1 MKQAI
6 AIASCALFCFTSGLY
21 LGVQKAN
28 DLVAELG
35 EQYKETENKVA
46 VFTDLND
53 PKTIQS
59 YVKQLRKIL
68 DDITFLGKLIES
80 GQIADEALIKMQKD
94 IDAKLNRM
102 VTIDEFASS
111 VNLTSNRMAA
121 INVDLD
127 DLFDTTEEIDV
138 KLDRQYK
145 AMIKSI
151 DMIEDEVSEINKL
164 LKTMNKKKFFHTH
177 KQELI

>member
-35 EQYKETENKVA
+35 EQYKETDNKVA

-80 GQIADEALIKMQKD
+80 GQVADEALIKMQKD

-111 VNLTSNRMAA
+111 VNLTQNRMAA

-127 DLFDTTEEIDV
+127 DLFDTTEEIDD

-177 KQELI
+177 K

>member
-35 EQYKETENKVA
+35 EKYKETDNKVA

-111 VNLTSNRMAA
+111 VNLTQNRMAA

-127 DLFDTTEEIDV
+127 DLFDTTEEIDD

-177 KQELI
+177 K

>member
-35 EQYKETENKVA
+35 EQYKETDNKVA

-94 IDAKLNRM
+94 IDAKSNRM

-111 VNLTSNRMAA
+111 VNLTQNRMAA

-177 KQELI
+177 KWGK

>member
-35 EQYKETENKVA
+35 EQYKETDNKVA

-111 VNLTSNRMAA
+111 VNLTQNRMAA

-177 KQELI
+177 K

>member
-35 EQYKETENKVA
+35 EQYKETDNKVA

-80 GQIADEALIKMQKD
+80 GQVADEALIKMQKD

-121 INVDLD
+121 IGVDLD
-127 DLFDTTEEIDV
+127 DLFDTTDEIDD

-177 KQELI
+177 K

>member
-28 DLVAELG
+28 DLVAELS
-35 EQYKETENKVA
+35 EQYKETDNKVA

-80 GQIADEALIKMQKD
+80 GQVADEALIKMQKD

-121 INVDLD
+121 IGVDLD
-127 DLFDTTEEIDV
+127 DLFDTTDEIDD

-177 KQELI
+177 K

>member
-28 DLVAELG
+28 DRVAELG
-35 EQYKETENKVA
+35 EKYKETDNKVA
-46 VFTDLND
+46 VFTDLNN

-59 YVKQLRKIL
+59 YVTQLRKIL

-80 GQIADEALIKMQKD
+80 GQIADEALIKMQRD

-111 VNLTSNRMAA
+111 VNLTQNRMAA

-151 DMIEDEVSEINKL
+151 DMIEDEVGEINKL

-177 KQELI
+177 K

>member
-35 EQYKETENKVA
+35 EQYKETDNKVA

-111 VNLTSNRMAA
+111 VNLTQNRMAA

-127 DLFDTTEEIDV
+127 DLFDTTEEIDD

-151 DMIEDEVSEINKL
+151 DMVENEVSEINKL

-177 KQELI
+177 K

>member
-6 AIASCALFCFTSGLY
+6 AIAACGLFCFTSGLY

-28 DLVAELG
+28 DRVAELG
-35 EQYKETENKVA
+35 EQYKKTDERVA
-46 VFTDLND
+46 VFTDLSD

-59 YVKQLRKIL
+59 YVSQLRKIL

-80 GQIADEALIKMQKD
+80 GQVADEALAEMKRG

-111 VNLTSNRMAA
+111 VNLTQSRMEK
-121 INVDLD
+121 IGGDLD
-127 DLFDTTEEIDV
+127 DLYMMAEDIDD
-138 KLDRQYK
+138 KADKSDKKINKQLDVIQK
-145 AMIKSI
+145 
-151 DMIEDEVSEINKL
+151 ELDEVKDL
-164 LKTMNKKKFFHTH
+164 LKTFNKKKFFHTH
-177 KQELI
+177 K

>member
-35 EQYKETENKVA
+35 EQYKETDNKVA

-111 VNLTSNRMAA
+111 VNLTQNRMAA

-127 DLFDTTEEIDV
+127 DLFDTTDEIDD

-177 KQELI
+177 K

>member
-35 EQYKETENKVA
+35 EQYKETDDKVA

-80 GQIADEALIKMQKD
+80 GQVADEALIKMQKD

-111 VNLTSNRMAA
+111 VNLTQNRMAA

-177 KQELI
+177 K

>member
-28 DLVAELG
+28 DRVAELG
-35 EQYKETENKVA
+35 EQYKKTDDKVA
-46 VFTDLND
+46 VFADLND

-59 YVKQLRKIL
+59 YVTQLRKIL

-80 GQIADEALIKMQKD
+80 GQIADEALAEMKRD

-111 VNLTSNRMAA
+111 VNLTQNRMAA
-121 INVDLD
+121 IGVDLD
-127 DLFDTTEEIDV
+127 DLYDITEEMGDKSDKSNKKID
-138 KLDRQYK
+138 KQLNAIQK
-145 AMIKSI
+145 
-151 DMIEDEVSEINKL
+151 ELDEVKEL
-164 LKTMNKKKFFHTH
+164 LKTFNKKKFFHTH
-177 KQELI
+177 K

>member
-28 DLVAELG
+28 DLVAELS
-35 EQYKETENKVA
+35 EQYKETDNKVA

-80 GQIADEALIKMQKD
+80 GQLADEALIKMQKD

-111 VNLTSNRMAA
+111 VNLTQNRMAA

-127 DLFDTTEEIDV
+127 DLFDTTEEIDD

-151 DMIEDEVSEINKL
+151 DMVENEVSEINKL

-177 KQELI
+177 K

>member
-80 GQIADEALIKMQKD
+80 GQIADEALIKMQRD

-111 VNLTSNRMAA
+111 VNLTQNRMAA

-127 DLFDTTEEIDV
+127 DLFDTTEDIDD

-151 DMIEDEVSEINKL
+151 DMIENEVSEINKL

-177 KQELI
+177 K

>member
-28 DLVAELG
+28 DRVAELG
-35 EQYKETENKVA
+35 EQYKKTDDKVA
-46 VFTDLND
+46 VFTDLNN

-59 YVKQLRKIL
+59 YVTQLRKIL

-80 GQIADEALIKMQKD
+80 GQIADEALAEMKRG

-111 VNLTSNRMAA
+111 VNITQNRMAA
-121 INVDLD
+121 IGVDLD
-127 DLFDTTEEIDV
+127 DLYDITEEMDDKADKSNKKID
-138 KLDRQYK
+138 KQLDTIQK
-145 AMIKSI
+145 
-151 DMIEDEVSEINKL
+151 ELDEVKDL
-164 LKTMNKKKFFHTH
+164 LKTFNKKKFFHTH
-177 KQELI
+177 K

>member
-28 DLVAELG
+28 DRVAELG
-35 EQYKETENKVA
+35 EKYKETDNKVA

-80 GQIADEALIKMQKD
+80 GQVADEALIKMQKD

-127 DLFDTTEEIDV
+127 DLFDTTEEIDD

-151 DMIEDEVSEINKL
+151 DMIEDEVGEINKL

-177 KQELI
+177 K

>member
-28 DLVAELG
+28 DRVAELG
-35 EQYKETENKVA
+35 EKYKETDNKVA

-111 VNLTSNRMAA
+111 VNLTQNRMAA

-177 KQELI
+177 K

>member
-1 MKQAI
+1 MKQSI
-6 AIASCALFCFTSGLY
+6 VIASCALFCFTSGLY

-28 DLVAELG
+28 DRVAELG
-35 EQYKETENKVA
+35 EKYKETDNKVA

-59 YVKQLRKIL
+59 YVKQLRKLL

-80 GQIADEALIKMQKD
+80 GQIADEALAKMQKE

-111 VNLTSNRMAA
+111 VNLTQNRMAA
-121 INVDLD
+121 INIDLD
-127 DLFDTTEEIDV
+127 DLFDTTEDIDD

-151 DMIEDEVSEINKL
+151 DMIENEVSEINKL

-177 KQELI
+177 K

>member
-28 DLVAELG
+28 DLVAELS
-35 EQYKETENKVA
+35 EQYKETDNKVA

-80 GQIADEALIKMQKD
+80 GQLADEALIKMQKD

-111 VNLTSNRMAA
+111 VNLTQNRMAA

-127 DLFDTTEEIDV
+127 DLFDTTEEIDD

-151 DMIEDEVSEINKL
+151 DMIENEVSEINKL

-177 KQELI
+177 K

>member
-35 EQYKETENKVA
+35 EQYKETDNKVA

-80 GQIADEALIKMQKD
+80 GQLADEALIKMQKD

-111 VNLTSNRMAA
+111 VNLTQNRMAA

-127 DLFDTTEEIDV
+127 DLFDTTEEIDD

-151 DMIEDEVSEINKL
+151 DMIENEVSEINDL

-177 KQELI
+177 K

>member
-35 EQYKETENKVA
+35 EQYKETDNKVA

-111 VNLTSNRMAA
+111 VNLTQNRMAA

-127 DLFDTTEEIDV
+127 DLFDTTEEIDD

-177 KQELI
+177 K

>member
-28 DLVAELG
+28 DLVAELS
-35 EQYKETENKVA
+35 EQYKETDNKVA

-80 GQIADEALIKMQKD
+80 GQLADEALIKMQKD

-111 VNLTSNRMAA
+111 VNLTQNRMAA

-127 DLFDTTEEIDV
+127 DLFDTTEEIDD

-151 DMIEDEVSEINKL
+151 DMVENEVSEINKM

-177 KQELI
+177 K

>member
-35 EQYKETENKVA
+35 EQYKETDNKVA

-59 YVKQLRKIL
+59 YVKQLRKLL

-80 GQIADEALIKMQKD
+80 GQIADEALIKMQRD

-111 VNLTSNRMAA
+111 VNLTQNRMAA

-177 KQELI
+177 K

>member
-6 AIASCALFCFTSGLY
+6 AIASCALFCFASGLY

-28 DLVAELG
+28 DLVAELS
-35 EQYKETENKVA
+35 EQYKETDNKVA

-80 GQIADEALIKMQKD
+80 GQVADEALTKMKKD

-111 VNLTSNRMAA
+111 VNLTQNRIAA
-121 INVDLD
+121 IDVDLD

-177 KQELI
+177 K

>member
-28 DLVAELG
+28 DRVAELG
-35 EQYKETENKVA
+35 EQYKKTDDKVA

-80 GQIADEALIKMQKD
+80 GQIADEALVKMQKE

-121 INVDLD
+121 IDVDLD
-127 DLFDTTEEIDV
+127 DLFDTTEDIDD

-145 AMIKSI
+145 AMVKSI
-151 DMIEDEVSEINKL
+151 NMIENEVSEINKL

-177 KQELI
+177 K

>member
-28 DLVAELG
+28 DRVAELG
-35 EQYKETENKVA
+35 EKYKETDNKVA

-80 GQIADEALIKMQKD
+80 GQVADEALIKMQKD

-121 INVDLD
+121 IGVDLD
-127 DLFDTTEEIDV
+127 DLFDTTDEIDD

-177 KQELI
+177 K

>member
-28 DLVAELG
+28 DRVAELG
-35 EQYKETENKVA
+35 EQYKKTDDKVA
-46 VFTDLND
+46 VFTDLNN

-59 YVKQLRKIL
+59 YVTQLRKIL

-80 GQIADEALIKMQKD
+80 GQIADEALAEMKRD

-111 VNLTSNRMAA
+111 VNLTQNRMAA
-121 INVDLD
+121 IGVDLD
-127 DLFDTTEEIDV
+127 DLYDITEEMDV
-138 KLDRQYK
+138 KSDKSNKKIDKQLDAIQK
-145 AMIKSI
+145 
-151 DMIEDEVSEINKL
+151 ELDEVKDL
-164 LKTMNKKKFFHTH
+164 LKTFNKKKFFHTH
-177 KQELI
+177 K

>member
-35 EQYKETENKVA
+35 EKYKETDNKVA

-111 VNLTSNRMAA
+111 VNLTQNRMAA

-177 KQELI
+177 K

>member
-28 DLVAELG
+28 DLVAELS
-35 EQYKETENKVA
+35 EQYKETDNKVA

-111 VNLTSNRMAA
+111 VNLTQNRMAA

-177 KQELI
+177 K

>member
-6 AIASCALFCFTSGLY
+6 AIIVCGLFCFTSGLY

-28 DLVAELG
+28 DRVAELG
-35 EQYKETENKVA
+35 EQYKETDNKVA

-80 GQIADEALIKMQKD
+80 GQIADEALAEMKRD

-111 VNLTSNRMAA
+111 VNLTQSRMSA
-121 INVDLD
+121 INVDLNE
-127 DLFDTTEEIDV
+127 LFDMAEEIDTKVDKADKSDKKIHKQLDKIKKELDDV
-138 KLDRQYK
+138 KD
-145 AMIKSI
+145 
-151 DMIEDEVSEINKL
+151 L
-164 LKTMNKKKFFHTH
+164 LKTFNKKKFFHTH
-177 KQELI
+177 K

>member
-1 MKQAI
+1 MKQVI

-28 DLVAELG
+28 DRVEELDK
-35 EQYKETENKVA
+35 QYKETDNKVA

-68 DDITFLGKLIES
+68 DDITFLGQLIES
-80 GQIADEALIKMQKD
+80 GQLADEALIKMQRD

-111 VNLTSNRMAA
+111 VNLTQNRMAA

-177 KQELI
+177 K

>member
-35 EQYKETENKVA
+35 EQYKETDNKVA

-59 YVKQLRKIL
+59 YVKQLRKLL

-80 GQIADEALIKMQKD
+80 GQIADEALIKMQRD

-121 INVDLD
+121 IDVDLD
-127 DLFDTTEEIDV
+127 DLFDTTEEIDD

-177 KQELI
+177 K

>member
-1 MKQAI
+1 MKQSI
-6 AIASCALFCFTSGLY
+6 VIASCALFCFTSGLY

-28 DLVAELG
+28 DRVAELG
-35 EQYKETENKVA
+35 EQYKKTDDKVA

-80 GQIADEALIKMQKD
+80 GQIADEALVKMQKE

-127 DLFDTTEEIDV
+127 DLFDTTEDIDD

-145 AMIKSI
+145 AMVKSI
-151 DMIEDEVSEINKL
+151 NMIENEVSEINKL

-177 KQELI
+177 K

>member
-1 MKQAI
+1 
-6 AIASCALFCFTSGLY
+6 
-21 LGVQKAN
+21 
-28 DLVAELG
+28 
-35 EQYKETENKVA
+35 
-46 VFTDLND
+46 
-53 PKTIQS
+53 
-59 YVKQLRKIL
+59 
-68 DDITFLGKLIES
+68 
-80 GQIADEALIKMQKD
+80 
-94 IDAKLNRM
+94 
-102 VTIDEFASS
+102 
-111 VNLTSNRMAA
+111 MAA

-177 KQELI
+177 K

>member
-1 MKQAI
+1 MKQTI
-6 AIASCALFCFTSGLY
+6 AIAACGLFCFTSGLY

-35 EQYKETENKVA
+35 EQYKETDNKVS

-59 YVKQLRKIL
+59 YVKQLRKLL

-121 INVDLD
+121 IGVDLD
-127 DLFDTTEEIDV
+127 DLFDTTDEIDD

-177 KQELI
+177 K